1 MGALKLPTIT
11 KDTGTLKTT
20 YNEKQIV
27 NLMQS
32 LDISRADAIEILQ
45 SDAEIDKG
53 AKLFELTPE
62 QKAVEKKMRKTVKAV
77 APNGKKIQR
86 ELKIDD
92 NREKLLKSIIELFN
106 EKFSI
111 ENIERP
117 PRTTNKIRFD
127 FMGDTFNV
135 IIAKE
140 RKKKGE

>member
-1 MGALKLPTIT
+1 MKS
-11 KDTGTLKTT
+11 KYSK
-20 YNEKQIV
+20 KQIV

-32 LDISRADAIEILQ
+32 LDISEEEAIEILQ
-45 SDAEIDKG
+45 ADAEIDKG

-77 APNGKKIQR
+77 APNGKKVQR

-92 NREKLLKSIIELFN
+92 NREKLLTSIIELFN

-117 PRTTNKIRFD
+117 QRTTNKIKFE
-127 FMGDTFNV
+127 FFGDTFTV
-135 IIAKE
+135 TIAKE
-140 RKKKGE
+140 RKKKDK

>member
-1 MGALKLPTIT
+1 MK
-11 KDTGTLKTT
+11 
-20 YNEKQIV
+20 YSEKQIA

-32 LDISRADAIEILQ
+32 LEVSRNEAIEILKA
-45 SDAEIDKG
+45 DAEIDKG
-53 AKLFELTPE
+53 VKLFELTPE

-92 NREKLLKSIIELFN
+92 NREKLLSSIIELFN

-127 FMGDTFNV
+127 FFGDTFTV
-135 IIAKE
+135 TVAKE
-140 RKKKGE
+140 RKKKVNN

>member
-1 MGALKLPTIT
+1 MKN
-11 KDTGTLKTT
+11 KYD
-20 YNEKQIV
+20 EKKIV

-32 LDISRADAIEILQ
+32 LDISRNEAIEILQ
-45 SDAEIDKG
+45 TDAEIDKG

-77 APNGKKIQR
+77 ALNGKKIQR

-92 NREKLLKSIIELFN
+92 NREKLLVSIIELFN

-117 PRTTNKIRFD
+117 PRTTNKIKFE
-127 FMGDTFNV
+127 FFGDTFTV
-135 IIAKE
+135 TIAKE
-140 RKKKGE
+140 RKKSK

>member
-1 MGALKLPTIT
+1 
-11 KDTGTLKTT
+11 
-20 YNEKQIV
+20 
-27 NLMQS
+27 MQS

-135 IIAKE
+135 TIAKE
-140 RKKKGE
+140 RKR